1 MTIDNAS
8 VLQTATGDNL
18 VRLIH
23 EVPAAELFPIL
34 DNPAFDEISLALLLQ
49 RKDIGAGFLG
59 EILKRRHFLKNYL
72 VKKLLAFHPH
82 TPRTDSLRLLR
93 DLYLMDLVQF
103 ASSPGVLPDLKRRAE
118 DHVVAKLPQLP
129 LGQKITLARRSPARI
144 AGALLADG
152 QPAVVKAAL
161 ANPNLTE
168 AQLLRVLAKGKLPP
182 VVAQSIARD
191 AKWSHVY
198 NVRIAL
204 IRQPSTTLTTTLAF
218 LPELTVSDL
227 RELAS
232 PGILPENLRG
242 YLQAE
247 IQRRSQKPPMQQP
260 KPRSDDAP
268 QERAKARASR
278 LGNPAKGFHQV
289 DGHRRHIRSQARTS
303 LGASLRLPREPGY
316 RVGLRSPS
324 RQHPRY
330 RSEEHTSE

>member
-49 RKDIGAGFLG
+49 RKDLGAGFLG

-247 IQRRSQKPPMQQP
+247 IHRRSQKRALQKPPMQQP
-260 KPRSDDAP
+260 KLRSDDAP
-268 QERAKARASR
+268 QEPGTNSR
-278 LGNPAKGFHQV
+278 
-289 DGHRRHIRSQARTS
+289 
-303 LGASLRLPREPGY
+303 E
-316 RVGLRSPS
+316 
-324 RQHPRY
+324 
-330 RSEEHTSE
+330 